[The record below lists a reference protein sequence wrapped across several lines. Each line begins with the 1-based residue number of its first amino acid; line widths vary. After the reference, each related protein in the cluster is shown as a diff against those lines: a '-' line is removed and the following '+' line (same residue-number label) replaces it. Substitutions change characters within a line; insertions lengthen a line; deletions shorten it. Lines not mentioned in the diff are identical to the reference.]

1 MRTRHGTNA
10 IARLQSDAP
19 SDSISS
25 EFDNGFPEVTSAVTL
40 AIGLRERWLDMLD
53 KVIRGGTVVDGTGS
67 PSRVADIGIKDGRI
81 VAIGVV
87 EQDAAE
93 VIDATGC
100 IVTPGFVDPHTHYD
114 AQLLWD
120 PTASPSSVHGVTTI
134 IGGNCGFTLAPL
146 IPGDADYLRKMMSKV
161 EGMPLAALE
170 NGTDWSWETF
180 AEYLGRLEGNISVN
194 AGFLVGHCAIRRY
207 VMGPAA
213 VGAEASHEHIAG
225 MRAELAKS
233 IQSGALGFSFT
244 NSTSHS
250 DGDGEPVASRWATH
264 DELIAL
270 CEEVGLHEGT
280 TLEGIV
286 PGCLDRFADDEIELL
301 GLMSAAA
308 NRPMNWNVLTVD
320 SREADRV
327 PRQISAYDRSIELG
341 GKVVALTM
349 PVQVP
354 MNMSFSS
361 FCGLWLLPGW
371 QQILGV
377 PVAERIQRL
386 QDPDTRLRLLENSL
400 SQAAGVFRRLADWG
414 DYVIGDTYS
423 AANEGLKGRT
433 VRDVA
438 NERGM
443 SSFGTLLDIVI
454 ADELKTI
461 LWPTPQ
467 DDDAESWR
475 MRAELWQDGRAMIG
489 GSDAGAHLDR
499 MCGAPYPTRWLA
511 DCIRGRKLVPV
522 EFAVKMMTSQPAK
535 LFGLVDRG
543 ELCEGAY
550 ADVVVFNP
558 DEIGSEE
565 AMLVTDLPGNS
576 SRLTAGSF
584 GVKRVLVNG
593 VTIVENGVANGAVPG
608 TVLKSGK
615 DTYTVSAR

>member
-1 MRTRHGTNA
+1 
-10 IARLQSDAP
+10 
-19 SDSISS
+19 
-25 EFDNGFPEVTSAVTL
+25 
-40 AIGLRERWLDMLD
+40 MLD
-53 KVIRGGTVVDGTGS
+53 KVIRGGTVIDGTGS

-87 EQDAAE
+87 EQDAVE

-213 VGAEASHEHIAG
+213 VGAEASKEHIGG

-233 IQSGALGFSFT
+233 IKSGALGFSFT

-386 QDPDTRLRLLENSL
+386 QDPDTRVRMLENSL

-433 VRDVA
+433 VREIA
-438 NERGM
+438 IERGA

-543 ELCEGAY
+543 ELLEGSC

-558 DEIGSEE
+558 DEIGSED

-615 DTYTVSAR
+615 DTYTVPAR

>member
-1 MRTRHGTNA
+1 
-10 IARLQSDAP
+10 
-19 SDSISS
+19 
-25 EFDNGFPEVTSAVTL
+25 
-40 AIGLRERWLDMLD
+40 MLD
-53 KVIRGGTVVDGTGS
+53 KVIRGGTVIDGTGS
-67 PSRVADIGIKDGRI
+67 PSRVADIGIKDGHI
-81 VAIGVV
+81 VAIGVID
-87 EQDAAE
+87 QGAAE

-213 VGAEASHEHIAG
+213 VGAEASEAHIDG

-233 IQSGALGFSFT
+233 IKSGALGFSFT

-377 PVAERIQRL
+377 PLAERIQRL
-386 QDPDTRLRLLENSL
+386 QDPDTRVLMLENSL

-423 AANEGLKGRT
+423 AANEGLKGRV

-438 NERGM
+438 IERGK

-543 ELCEGAY
+543 ELREGAC

-558 DEIGSEE
+558 DEIGSED

-615 DTYTVSAR
+615 DTYTVPAR

>member
-1 MRTRHGTNA
+1 
-10 IARLQSDAP
+10 
-19 SDSISS
+19 
-25 EFDNGFPEVTSAVTL
+25 
-40 AIGLRERWLDMLD
+40 MLD
-53 KVIRGGTVVDGTGS
+53 KVIRGGTVIDGTGS

-81 VAIGVV
+81 VAIGVID
-87 EQDAAE
+87 QGAAE

-213 VGAEASHEHIAG
+213 VGAEASEAHIDG

-233 IQSGALGFSFT
+233 IKSGALGFSFT

-377 PVAERIQRL
+377 PLAERIQRL
-386 QDPDTRLRLLENSL
+386 QDPDTRVRMLENSL

-423 AANEGLKGRT
+423 AANEGLKGRV

-438 NERGM
+438 IERGK

-543 ELCEGAY
+543 ELREGAC

-558 DEIGSEE
+558 DEIGSED

-615 DTYTVSAR
+615 DTYTVPAR

>member
-1 MRTRHGTNA
+1 
-10 IARLQSDAP
+10 
-19 SDSISS
+19 
-25 EFDNGFPEVTSAVTL
+25 
-40 AIGLRERWLDMLD
+40 MLD
-53 KVIRGGTVVDGTGS
+53 KVIRGGTVIDGTGS

-81 VAIGVV
+81 VAIGVID
-87 EQDAAE
+87 QGAAE

-170 NGTDWSWETF
+170 NGTDWSWESF

-213 VGAEASHEHIAG
+213 VGAEASEAHIDG

-233 IQSGALGFSFT
+233 IKSGALGFSFT

-377 PVAERIQRL
+377 PLAERIQRL
-386 QDPDTRLRLLENSL
+386 QDPDTRVLMLENSL

-423 AANEGLKGRT
+423 AANEGLKGRV

-438 NERGM
+438 IERGK

-543 ELCEGAY
+543 ELREGAC

-558 DEIGSEE
+558 DEIGSED

-615 DTYTVSAR
+615 DTYTVPAR

>member
-1 MRTRHGTNA
+1 
-10 IARLQSDAP
+10 
-19 SDSISS
+19 
-25 EFDNGFPEVTSAVTL
+25 
-40 AIGLRERWLDMLD
+40 MLD
-53 KVIRGGTVVDGTGS
+53 KVIRGGTVIDGTGS

-81 VAIGVV
+81 VAIGVID
-87 EQDAAE
+87 QGAAE

-213 VGAEASHEHIAG
+213 VGAEASKEHIGG

-233 IQSGALGFSFT
+233 IKSGALGFSFT

-377 PVAERIQRL
+377 PLAERIQRL
-386 QDPDTRLRLLENSL
+386 QDPDTRVRMLENSL

-423 AANEGLKGRT
+423 AANEGLKGRV

-438 NERGM
+438 IERGK

-543 ELCEGAY
+543 ELREGAC

-558 DEIGSEE
+558 DEIGSED

-584 GVKRVLVNG
+584 GVRRVLVNG

-615 DTYTVSAR
+615 DTYTVPAR

>member
-1 MRTRHGTNA
+1 M
-10 IARLQSDAP
+10 
-19 SDSISS
+19 
-25 EFDNGFPEVTSAVTL
+25 TS

-213 VGAEASHEHIAG
+213 VGAEASIEHIAG
-225 MRAELAKS
+225 MRTELAKS

-386 QDPDTRLRLLENSL
+386 QDPDTRVRMLENSL

-423 AANEGLKGRT
+423 AANEGLKGRV

-543 ELCEGAY
+543 ELREGAC

-558 DEIGSEE
+558 DEIGSED

-615 DTYTVSAR
+615 DTYTVLAR

>member
-1 MRTRHGTNA
+1 
-10 IARLQSDAP
+10 
-19 SDSISS
+19 
-25 EFDNGFPEVTSAVTL
+25 
-40 AIGLRERWLDMLD
+40 MLD
-53 KVIRGGTVVDGTGS
+53 KVIRGGTVIDGTGS

-81 VAIGVV
+81 VAIGVID
-87 EQDAAE
+87 QGAAE

-213 VGAEASHEHIAG
+213 VGAEASKEHIGG

-233 IQSGALGFSFT
+233 IKSGALGFSFT

-377 PVAERIQRL
+377 PLAERIQRL
-386 QDPDTRLRLLENSL
+386 QDPDTRVLMLENSL

-423 AANEGLKGRT
+423 AANEGLKGRV

-438 NERGM
+438 IERGK

-543 ELCEGAY
+543 ELREGAC

-558 DEIGSEE
+558 DEIGSED

-615 DTYTVSAR
+615 DTYTVLAR